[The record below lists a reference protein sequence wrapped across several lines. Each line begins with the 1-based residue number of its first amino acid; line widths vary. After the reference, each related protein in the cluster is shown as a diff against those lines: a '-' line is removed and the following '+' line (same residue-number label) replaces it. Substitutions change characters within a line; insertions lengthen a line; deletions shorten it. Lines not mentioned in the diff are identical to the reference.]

1 MQPLTVGVEVCGRI
15 LRLETSEG
23 DTLERVHQLLEDVP
37 TSGGRRL
44 LSLGHMHLQSHEV
57 IADTVERYVG
67 ATGRSFS
74 DVTFSVV
81 DFGELANSRGTP
93 CWIPDTAHRGMTL
106 HQMHRVLH
114 FMGHQAF
121 AWHEAHRDS
130 PNYGSRISE
139 EKFNLYHASYWIINP
154 ATQGYGPFGCS
165 FVELIAEEKE
175 AQRPKWFVSHAWL
188 EPVCLFVANLSRH
201 AHVRQLELNTA
212 FWVCAYANNQH
223 HLEADVGEHPRRSSF
238 YRAMQRCEG
247 VVLLLDDQATPFLR
261 IWCCF
266 EEAIAVEKR
275 NANERRL
282 LLDVCATDADGVA
295 HVITDGL
302 AGIEKDMVPLL
313 GLHHKTC
320 REMTFPVRILERGLR
335 INILS
340 ASASH
345 EADRTRILNSIA
357 FPHAPLEDLSA
368 IPPEEHSTYQTVN
381 CALSAQFALASWCNC
396 ILHGWDAAP
405 LARALS
411 ADSSRRAV
419 QLSFTGCTRFSD
431 QDLAMLV
438 DHLPESLEVLRLD
451 LGFTGLRTLEA
462 LEELRRC
469 KSLVHLELR
478 FPGCKFLRSAA
489 GLGSALAALPQLRM
503 VALWFSK
510 LVNLEDIEGLDEAF
524 PTLSNLECLALNLD
538 RCPKVRLED
547 RKALFKSVKKLRRK
561 GVLESWVHIHGVEQE
576 STLARLLK
584 RCQCSPKARA
594 ADHTDPIVKYSSERP
609 IYPPVLLGRHG
620 PPARPPRVR
629 EDCDSVG
636 LQVQKAWYLL
646 QAAKH
651 SGLRPELWKATH
663 VVRQAAQSL
672 QWMDALDLT
681 EFLADKGYAF
691 HEDLRQSKVLV
702 HSLAGRWTFCLQ
714 DLEKIQSDRYLR
726 VQPLARTMRAG
737 VSADAW
743 PTVLQLLQCVATDTS
758 QLRRGATAKRRT
770 LLNVALSAFAA
781 ARDRQEPLL
790 EQALSEAYAKT
801 SLPWIRANDLMKNIK
816 VTSLRPSRRSWN
828 LVLAAGARNSTWR
841 ATCDMVRRRAAEGVR
856 MDDMALEKLLK
867 ALSLSQAWPMAS
879 WILEDQLHQ
888 LRFARHSKRLSRA
901 ALQAAA
907 ARAAEEWCVVRPA
920 PFQRQSWVKAL
931 CLMEARGTACVSQRA
946 VLEGMLAACARTM
959 ETSRAI
965 KLLQS
970 AYARS
975 VQVSGAAH
983 SFAMHA
989 AALKSRWGLSL
1000 MLYDDLRHSGSRPTD
1015 VTINNLAIAFRHLPR
1030 KWASAGLLFQE
1041 IQAQALRLN
1050 AIFLGNAVR
1059 GSSSSRQ
1066 WQEAVELCRVTRV
1079 VQLRCDAYVFN
1090 NAMSGMGR
1098 LAQWRQTLQFMEE
1111 ARETQV
1117 FTSDPTSL
1125 GERVS
1130 QHRYNS
1136 GVLVKALVP
1145 SLHQNTSHKRVDASH

>member
-702 HSLAGRWTFCLQ
+702 HSLA
-714 DLEKIQSDRYLR
+714 DRYLR

-758 QLRRGATAKRRT
+758 QLRRT

-781 ARDRQEPLL
+781 ARDRQE
-790 EQALSEAYAKT
+790 
-801 SLPWIRANDLMKNIK
+801 
-816 VTSLRPSRRSWN
+816 
-828 LVLAAGARNSTWR
+828 
-841 ATCDMVRRRAAEGVR
+841 RAAEGVR

-867 ALSLSQAWPMAS
+867 ALSLSQA
-879 WILEDQLHQ
+879 
-888 LRFARHSKRLSRA
+888 
-901 ALQAAA
+901 AA
-907 ARAAEEWCVVRPA
+907 ARAAEEWCVVRP
-920 PFQRQSWVKAL
+920 
-931 CLMEARGTACVSQRA
+931 ACVSQRA

-965 KLLQS
+965 KLLQ
-970 AYARS
+970 
-975 VQVSGAAH
+975 

-1015 VTINNLAIAFRHLPR
+1015 VTINNLAIAFR
-1030 KWASAGLLFQE
+1030 KGLDLNLQE

-1130 QHRYNS
+1130 QHRLQDLKRS
-1136 GVLVKALVP
+1136 DVRIDVISMGSLAKAFEHESLWTSVLSTLDALRHHDLTLNPIVWSTCASSCRRQSLWHWSLQILQEHQMKALKVEDIVHLLP
-1145 SLHQNTSHKRVDASH
+1145 ERPCLWREHRLARRHFPH

>member
-1 MQPLTVGVEVCGRI
+1 MF
-15 LRLETSEG
+15 
-23 DTLERVHQLLEDVP
+23 D
-37 TSGGRRL
+37 
-44 LSLGHMHLQSHEV
+44 
-57 IADTVERYVG
+57 VER
-67 ATGRSFS
+67 
-74 DVTFSVV
+74 
-81 DFGELANSRGTP
+81 
-93 CWIPDTAHRGMTL
+93 
-106 HQMHRVLH
+106 
-114 FMGHQAF
+114 
-121 AWHEAHRDS
+121 
-130 PNYGSRISE
+130 RI
-139 EKFNLYHASYWIINP
+139 
-154 ATQGYGPFGCS
+154 G
-165 FVELIAEEKE
+165 
-175 AQRPKWFVSHAWL
+175 
-188 EPVCLFVANLSRH
+188 
-201 AHVRQLELNTA
+201 
-212 FWVCAYANNQH
+212 
-223 HLEADVGEHPRRSSF
+223 
-238 YRAMQRCEG
+238 
-247 VVLLLDDQATPFLR
+247 
-261 IWCCF
+261 
-266 EEAIAVEKR
+266 
-275 NANERRL
+275 
-282 LLDVCATDADGVA
+282 
-295 HVITDGL
+295 
-302 AGIEKDMVPLL
+302 
-313 GLHHKTC
+313 
-320 REMTFPVRILERGLR
+320 
-335 INILS
+335 
-340 ASASH
+340 
-345 EADRTRILNSIA
+345 
-357 FPHAPLEDLSA
+357 
-368 IPPEEHSTYQTVN
+368 
-381 CALSAQFALASWCNC
+381 
-396 ILHGWDAAP
+396 
-405 LARALS
+405 
-411 ADSSRRAV
+411 
-419 QLSFTGCTRFSD
+419 
-431 QDLAMLV
+431 
-438 DHLPESLEVLRLD
+438 
-451 LGFTGLRTLEA
+451 
-462 LEELRRC
+462 
-469 KSLVHLELR
+469 
-478 FPGCKFLRSAA
+478 
-489 GLGSALAALPQLRM
+489 
-503 VALWFSK
+503 
-510 LVNLEDIEGLDEAF
+510 
-524 PTLSNLECLALNLD
+524 
-538 RCPKVRLED
+538 
-547 RKALFKSVKKLRRK
+547 
-561 GVLESWVHIHGVEQE
+561 
-576 STLARLLK
+576 
-584 RCQCSPKARA
+584 
-594 ADHTDPIVKYSSERP
+594 
-609 IYPPVLLGRHG
+609 
-620 PPARPPRVR
+620 
-629 EDCDSVG
+629 DSVG

-1117 FTSDPTSL
+1117 FTSDPTLLNSALSGMAAASQRGLATQLLQDLKRSDVRIDVISMGSL
-1125 GERVS
+1125 AKAFEHES
-1130 QHRYNS
+1130 LWTS
-1136 GVLVKALVP
+1136 VLSTLDALRHHDLTLNPIVWSTCASSCRRQSLWHWSLQILQEHQMKALKVEE
-1145 SLHQNTSHKRVDASH
+1145 STYCLSVHACGENTAWRGAIFLIETMRSARLRISELLYQNLPGIFLQPRRLTR